1 MRWFYLRRG
10 TELLPDEFAVP
21 AYLADFV
28 RAPSLV
34 DTEIFEIKQLLS
46 VTRGDAGKLAPFSA
60 FIIEPR
66 LAWERVK
73 SCSSV
78 QACEFE

>member
-1 MRWFYLRRG
+1 MRWFNLRRG
-10 TELLPDEFAVP
+10 TELWLTSLQFR
-21 AYLADFV
+21 LTGGF
-28 RAPSLV
+28 RASPLTSV
-34 DTEIFEIKQLLS
+34 TNGISDIEQLLS
-46 VTRGDAGKLAPFSA
+46 VTRGDAGKLAPFST

-78 QACEFE
+78 QACESE

>member
-1 MRWFYLRRG
+1 MRWFNLRRG
-10 TELLPDEFAVP
+10 SELLPNEVAVP
-21 AYLADFV
+21 TYLADFG

-46 VTRGDAGKLAPFSA
+46 VTRGDAGKLAPFSI
-60 FIIEPR
+60 FIEPR

>member
-1 MRWFYLRRG
+1 MNLQFRRAG
-10 TELLPDEFAVP
+10 GF
-21 AYLADFV
+21 
-28 RAPSLV
+28 RASPSLF

-46 VTRGDAGKLAPFSA
+46 VTRGDAGTLAPFST
-60 FIIEPR
+60 FLIEPR

-78 QACEFE
+78 QACESE